1 MTTSY
6 FCGFRWRISFFFFF
20 FFILKM
26 YFSSCYVIFV
36 RGVRA
41 RVREIAN
48 DIRKHVELIF
58 FFPRENPVCN
68 DLFPTFFLVCNFIT
82 TIYAWFRLCI
92 VFLVFLLLFFL
103 SPVKFDNE
111 RGRNGK

>member
-1 MTTSY
+1 
-6 FCGFRWRISFFFFF
+6 
-20 FFILKM
+20 M

-92 VFLVFLLLFFL
+92 VFLVFLLLFFFV
-103 SPVKFDNE
+103 PGE
-111 RGRNGK
+111 I